1 MNISVLQRSIGGGKK
16 PRNSSIE
23 LFRILATFLV
33 LIVHLNGYFIGLDVH
48 EFNFHSFPQIVVE
61 ALSCVAVNSFILISG
76 FFGVKLSFHTLW
88 KLWQALFCIY
98 VPLFI
103 FKLVFDEPTAG
114 WNFMHDFFMA
124 IFPFSTRDGY
134 FVNGYIFL
142 ILVSP
147 FLNTYVKN
155 HSRKHILHFTIGL
168 LLFEF
173 WVDCICN
180 LKTFFF
186 NEGYSGL
193 HFCLLYMVGQC
204 VKLYYENL
212 NRFPPLHYL
221 VVYVGMTAIIVVL
234 SIFKVSWTYD
244 YSNIFMIISAVSLF
258 LVFAVR
264 KPFYNNFINKI
275 AQCSLFVYIL
285 QICSPFMG
293 WLCKIDLYLLN
304 NYPWI
309 VYFISIILLSS
320 IFYLFC
326 FVWDYI
332 RQITTRFLF
341 DYVEAFINKF
351 VQKLPNKIVRIEQ
364 Y

>member
-1 MNISVLQRSIGGGKK
+1 MGNNVLYKSVGGG

-61 ALSCVAVNSFILISG
+61 ALSCVAVNGFILISG

-88 KLWQALFCIY
+88 KLWSALFCIY

-103 FKLVFDEPTAG
+103 LKLVFDDPNEE
-114 WNFMHDFFMA
+114 WNYLHGFLCA

-142 ILVSP
+142 ILASP

-155 HSRKHILHFTIGL
+155 HSRKHFLHFTIGL

-180 LKTFFF
+180 LKTFHFS
-186 NEGYSGL
+186 EGYSGL
-193 HFCLLYMVGQC
+193 HFCLLYLVGQC
-204 VKLYYENL
+204 IKLYYEDL
-212 NRFPPLHYL
+212 KKVKTLVYL
-221 VVYVGMTAIIVVL
+221 AVYVGMTAIIVGL

-264 KPFYNNFINKI
+264 KPFYNNFINRI

-293 WLCKIDLYLLN
+293 WLCKIDYYLLN
-304 NYPWI
+304 NYTWTI
-309 VYFISIILLSS
+309 YFILIVLLSL

-326 FVWDYI
+326 FVWDYA
-332 RQITTRFLF
+332 RQIVTKKIF
-341 DYVEAFINKF
+341 DSIESLINRLS
-351 VQKLPNKIVRIEQ
+351 QKYQSKVIRKKYI
-364 Y
+364 

>member
-1 MNISVLQRSIGGGKK
+1 MLQNRIGGVKQ
-16 PRNSSIE
+16 RNSSIE

-61 ALSCVAVNSFILISG
+61 ALSCVAVNGFILISG

-88 KLWQALFCIY
+88 KLWQALVCIY
-98 VPLFI
+98 VPLFV
-103 FKLVFDEPTAG
+103 FKYLFTTPQEGFLLDG
-114 WNFMHDFFMA
+114 LLKA

-134 FVNGYIFL
+134 FINGYIFM
-142 ILVSP
+142 IVASP
-147 FLNTYVKN
+147 LLNSYINN
-155 HSRKHILHFTIGL
+155 HSRKYILQYTIGL

-180 LKTFFF
+180 LKTFHF

-204 VKLYYENL
+204 IKLYYEDL
-212 NRFPPLHYL
+212 KKVKSLCYL
-221 VVYVGMTAIIVVL
+221 SIYIGMSAIIVVL
-234 SIFKVSWTYD
+234 SIYKVSWTYD

-264 KPFYNNFINKI
+264 KPFYNNFINRI

-285 QICSPFMG
+285 QISSPFMT
-293 WLCKIDLYLLN
+293 WLCKIDRYLILN
-304 NYPWI
+304 MNWI
-309 VYFISIILLSS
+309 SYIFSILLVSMA
-320 IFYLFC
+320 FYFFC
-326 FVWDYI
+326 FIWDYI
-332 RQITTRFLF
+332 RQITTRNLF
-341 DYVEAFINKF
+341 NLIESSIS
-351 VQKLPNKIVRIEQ
+351 RIRI
-364 Y
+364 